1 MISPATNSNPDDHP
15 IERAATTEGLPVAV
29 SLGPTLE
36 AAAVPPHTSL
46 IDGRVVF
53 VALLA
58 ILIAI
63 IAALIAQG
71 LMHLIWFCTN
81 ISFYGKASFA
91 RSSPELHH
99 LGAWVIA
106 IPVIG
111 AILVGFMARYGSK
124 AIRGHGIPEAM
135 EQVLLNQS
143 RIPPRITFLKPI
155 SSAIAI
161 GTGGP
166 FGAEGPIIATGGALG
181 SFVGQILRTT
191 AMERKT
197 LLAAGAAAGM
207 AATFGSP
214 VSAVLLAIE
223 LLLFEFRPRSLV
235 PVALAASAAA
245 AVRVIFDGT
254 HPVFPMPDLTTP
266 TGLAMISY
274 ILVGA
279 LVGVASVAVTRI
291 VYAIE
296 DGFEELPIHW
306 MWWPA
311 LGAIAVGVVGYFFPK
326 TLGVGYDNITHTI
339 SLSPGW
345 TLKFIAVLCVMKFI
359 SWSIALGSGTSG
371 GTLAPLFTI
380 GSGIGV
386 LLGAAA
392 AKLLPAAAIDLRI
405 AALVGMAAIFAG
417 ASRALLASVVFAF
430 ETTLQPLGLLP
441 LLGGCTASFLVSCLL
456 MRHSIMTEKIA
467 RRGVRVPA
475 EYAADFL
482 DTILVREV
490 VSKTLV
496 TLNAD
501 DPLLVVRAWMTSG
514 EPGTTHQGFPVVDGM
529 GHLVGVLTRRNLLDP
544 VADALAPVRTLLK
557 RPPTIVYSDA
567 TLRDAADHMV
577 HHNVGRLPVL
587 ERETGKLIGIIT
599 RSDLLSAHGRRL
611 RESRE
616 ATRGLEVPRL
626 PRFRRNGDRAR
637 ST

>member
-36 AAAVPPHTSL
+36 AAAVPQHTSL
-46 IDGRVVF
+46 IDARVVF

-58 ILIAI
+58 VLVGI

-81 ISFYGKASFA
+81 VSFYGKASFVRA
-91 RSSPELHH
+91 TPEFHH

-111 AILVGFMARYGSK
+111 AILVGLMARYGSK

-143 RIPPRITFLKPI
+143 RIPPRITFLKPV

-245 AVRVIFDGT
+245 AVRVLFDGT
-254 HPVFPMPDLTTP
+254 RPVFPMPDLTTP

-274 ILVGA
+274 VIVGA
-279 LVGVASVAVTRI
+279 VVGVASVGVTRI
-291 VYAIE
+291 VYGVE
-296 DGFEELPIHW
+296 DGFEKLPIHW

-311 LGAIAVGVVGYFFPK
+311 LGAIAVGVVGFFYPK

-339 SLSPGW
+339 SNDWP
-345 TLKFIAVLCVMKFI
+345 LKFIAVLCVMKFI

-380 GSGIGV
+380 GSGLGA
-386 LLGAAA
+386 LLGALA
-392 AKLLPAAAIDLRI
+392 AKLAPGAAIDLRI

-456 MRHSIMTEKIA
+456 MRHSMMTEKIA

-557 RPPTIVYSDA
+557 RPPTIVYTDA

-587 ERETGKLIGIIT
+587 DRATNKLIGIIT

-626 PRFRRNGDRAR
+626 PRFCRNGDRAR
-637 ST
+637 SS